1 MIRKILV
8 VSDTH
13 EAFDLLS
20 EIVSIESDADLII
33 HSGDFANI
41 DGWSDSAQDQA
52 MSTFEQT
59 IEILKRLNKPI
70 ICVPGNV
77 IST

>member
-1 MIRKILV
+1 MIKKILV

-13 EAFDLLS
+13 EAFELLS
-20 EIVSIESDADLII
+20 QVVSIESDSDLII

-41 DGWSDSAQDQA
+41 DGWDDSGQDQA
-52 MSTFEQT
+52 LSTFERT
-59 IEILKRLNKPI
+59 INILKTLKKPI

-77 IST
+77 ILT